1 MRELQ
6 KKNIILRVVKPY
18 SEARNHIYTGTV
30 LQCDDG
36 WIGIDGVVFNFG
48 RPTTEDPSG
57 GLTISPRAVRWL
69 PYDRV
74 QYLRELEEG
83 ADPFNPDAF
92 ELTEDGRLRFTAT
105 DRPDLLPD

>member
-6 KKNIILRVVKPY
+6 KKNVILRVVKPY
-18 SEARNHIYTGTV
+18 TEARNHIYTGTV
-30 LQCDDG
+30 VHCDEG
-36 WIGIDGVVFNFG
+36 WIGVDGVVFNFG

-57 GLTISPRAVRWL
+57 GLTVSPRAIRWL
-69 PYDRV
+69 PYGRV

-92 ELTEDGRLRFTAT
+92 ELTEDGRLRFAAS